1 MSGADV
7 VVTGRVTDASLVVG
21 PAAWWHA
28 WARADWDRLAGAV
41 VAGHVIECGPQA
53 TGGNYAF
60 LDEIT
65 DRRYP
70 GFPIAEVAED
80 GSSVITKHP
89 GTGGLVSVGTVTA
102 QLLYEIAEPA
112 YLGPDVVAHFDTIR
126 LAQQGEHR
134 VAISGTKGSP
144 PPDTLKV
151 ALNEVGGFRNTMTMV
166 LTGLDIEAKAAFA
179 EQQLFDVL
187 GGRDAFDEVD
197 VRLLRFDVSDAPTNE
212 QACAHLRVTVKDADP
227 RKVGRAFS
235 GGVMEIALAG
245 FAGFHT
251 TTPPSSETAFGVY
264 RPAYVPR
271 SALTHVLVDADGN
284 RHVIPDPPTGAVP
297 PAGIAPP
304 AKLPAPSGPTRLAP
318 LGSVLGARSGDK
330 GGNANLGLWA
340 RDDPGYAW
348 ACDYFSVERLRTLL
362 GPETAHLPIER
373 FELPNLR
380 ALNVVVHG
388 LLGDGV
394 ASSTRP
400 DAQAK
405 GLGEVRAVP
414 HGGHSPVPAR
424 HTLNPVRGAVYLL
437 CNRAA
442 EQRRNGRGGQHR
454 LNRRVVQRRRHVR
467 GRVEQ

>member
-1 MSGADV
+1 M
-7 VVTGRVTDASLVVG
+7 
-21 PAAWWHA
+21 
-28 WARADWDRLAGAV
+28 
-41 VAGHVIECGPQA
+41 
-53 TGGNYAF
+53 
-60 LDEIT
+60 
-65 DRRYP
+65 
-70 GFPIAEVAED
+70 
-80 GSSVITKHP
+80 
-89 GTGGLVSVGTVTA
+89 
-102 QLLYEIAEPA
+102 
-112 YLGPDVVAHFDTIR
+112 
-126 LAQQGEHR
+126 
-134 VAISGTKGSP
+134 
-144 PPDTLKV
+144 
-151 ALNEVGGFRNTMTMV
+151 
-166 LTGLDIEAKAAFA
+166 
-179 EQQLFDVL
+179 
-187 GGRDAFDEVD
+187 
-197 VRLLRFDVSDAPTNE
+197 RFDVSDAPTNE

-348 ACDYFSVERLRTLL
+348 AREYLSVERLRTLL
-362 GPETAHLPIER
+362 GPETAHLRIER

-388 LLGDGV
+388 LFGDGV

-405 GLGEVRAVP
+405 GLGEYVR
-414 HGGHSPVPAR
+414 S
-424 HTLNPVRGAVYLL
+424 
-437 CNRAA
+437 
-442 EQRRNGRGGQHR
+442 
-454 LNRRVVQRRRHVR
+454 RVVDVPESLLDTH
-467 GRVEQ
+467 

>member
-1 MSGADV
+1 
-7 VVTGRVTDASLVVG
+7 
-21 PAAWWHA
+21 
-28 WARADWDRLAGAV
+28 
-41 VAGHVIECGPQA
+41 
-53 TGGNYAF
+53 
-60 LDEIT
+60 
-65 DRRYP
+65 
-70 GFPIAEVAED
+70 
-80 GSSVITKHP
+80 KHP

-348 ACDYFSVERLRTLL
+348 AREYLSVERLRTLL
-362 GPETAHLPIER
+362 GPETAHLRIER

-405 GLGEVRAVP
+405 GLGEYVR
-414 HGGHSPVPAR
+414 S
-424 HTLNPVRGAVYLL
+424 
-437 CNRAA
+437 
-442 EQRRNGRGGQHR
+442 
-454 LNRRVVQRRRHVR
+454 RVVDVPESLLDTH
-467 GRVEQ
+467 